1 MFIYTDNDTKW
12 IQYSDEEEKLN
23 NKYKGLLTFRDL
35 QKFLKGMNFRLCLSS
50 SLLDEDLFN
59 TTTKMLFI
67 EDLGLKEKLVT
78 QLKER
83 IYYLEE
89 CDYLKNELDTF
100 FEQSKFTKEEIKKI
114 SPCTWAMKQY
124 KDETY
129 NLNLI
134 EGLTKFKDTILI
146 EKIKNEITE
155 YCTRLVTCN
164 PTSLLIFDK
173 DADTR
178 LLFEDRIVWS
188 KYVQNLAQTRKE
200 NVKSEN

>member
-173 DADTR
+173 DADNI

>member
-1 MFIYTDNDTKW
+1 
-12 IQYSDEEEKLN
+12 
-23 NKYKGLLTFRDL
+23 
-35 QKFLKGMNFRLCLSS
+35 
-50 SLLDEDLFN
+50 
-59 TTTKMLFI
+59 
-67 EDLGLKEKLVT
+67 
-78 QLKER
+78 
-83 IYYLEE
+83 
-89 CDYLKNELDTF
+89 
-100 FEQSKFTKEEIKKI
+100 
-114 SPCTWAMKQY
+114 MKQY

-134 EGLTKFKDTILI
+134 EVLTKFKDTILI

-173 DADTR
+173 DADNI
-178 LLFEDRIVWS
+178 LLFQDRIVWS